1 MSRGG
6 PSARRQ
12 TTSAT
17 PELAEAACGKPGN
30 PTAHV
35 ELRAPHVTAQTGS
48 GGTPC
53 GIASARLETAARPK
67 LVNEANRNYSEAKQ
81 LNKRHDNISLL
92 LAA

>member
-1 MSRGG
+1 MPRGD

-17 PELAEAACGKPGN
+17 PELAEAAVAKPGN
-30 PTAHV
+30 PSAHH
-35 ELRAPHVTAQTGS
+35 ELRAPHLTAQTGS

-67 LVNEANRNYSEAKQ
+67 LVNEAMWTATKRNNSTSDTTTTAC
-81 LNKRHDNISLL
+81 S
-92 LAA
+92 